1 MLKNNKER
9 EVNDCGK
16 RVSASF
22 RSYFS
27 RLVRHGRPHSEAGNA
42 PTVGAREDLGRA
54 AGARRREQ
62 GERRA
67 DDRRAGVHA
76 ARLVQE
82 RDEAEDDDGPA
93 RRLSQSVSVAVAAAA
108 AGREAPSSRHR
119 HGRRALVLAAEPAA
133 TPSRTGAGARQQQ
146 QPPPQLLV
154 LEVVQGVRC
163 AGPAAGSGGTS
174 ASRRTP
180 QQG

>member
-1 MLKNNKER
+1 MLKNNKQR

-42 PTVGAREDLGRA
+42 PTVGAGEDLGRA

-76 ARLVQE
+76 ERLVQE

-93 RRLSQSVSVAVAAAA
+93 RRLSQSVSVTVAAAT
-108 AGREAPSSRHR
+108 GRQAPSSRHR

-163 AGPAAGSGGTS
+163 AGPAAGSRGTS
-174 ASRRTP
+174 ASRSTP